1 MVGAEGAGLG
11 RVDVIGQNGAEACTV
26 QAQSQ
31 ARQAAAREELAGRQ
45 VSVGGGANRHEDT
58 LTQASRFGAC
68 LDGVKAKPDFGRK
81 PSERT
86 AMRVALFSAAAVS
99 LAVSLA
105 LAASSPPAEKA
116 AEPAKAEPRA
126 LAGVDLDQPLRVLGT
141 EPFWAVESTPP
152 GLTYSGGD
160 LPGQEAAN

>member
-1 MVGAEGAGLG
+1 QVGRAGNLIRRHGPDVVVDQRRIGMVCAEGAGLG
-11 RVDVIGQNGAEACTV
+11 RVDVIGQNGVEARTV

-58 LTQASRFGAC
+58 LTQARRFGAC
-68 LDGVKAKPDFGRK
+68 LDGVKANPDFGRK

-86 AMRVALFSAAAVS
+86 AMRVALSSAAAAVS
-99 LAVSLA
+99 LALVA
-105 LAASSPPAEKA
+105 CTPPAEKA

-126 LAGVDLDQPLRVLGT
+126 
-141 EPFWAVESTPP
+141 
-152 GLTYSGGD
+152 
-160 LPGQEAAN
+160 

>member
-11 RVDVIGQNGAEACTV
+11 RVDVIGQNGVEACTV

-31 ARQAAAREELAGRQ
+31 TRQAAAREELAGRQ

-68 LDGVKAKPDFGRK
+68 LDGVKANPDFGRK

-105 LAASSPPAEKA
+105 LAACSPPAEKA
-116 AEPAKAEPRA
+116 AERSEERRVGKECRSRWW
-126 LAGVDLDQPLRVLGT
+126 AGQDGET
-141 EPFWAVESTPP
+141 
-152 GLTYSGGD
+152 
-160 LPGQEAAN
+160 QEKIDVQ